1 MIFGIMDPKSSKSSV
16 WGHDD
21 LPMLTR
27 AVSISS
33 MPMVNKETLQ
43 LWHLKRELQE
53 DWCAG
58 GGYHLEYDY
67 PVAFVGY
74 PQDGAVPKLLGD

>member
-53 DWCAG
+53 DWCTG
-58 GGYHLEYDY
+58 RGI
-67 PVAFVGY
+67 PS
-74 PQDGAVPKLLGD
+74 